1 MDLYNPWIVLRKVS
15 IGTLRNKVWI
25 CCAFH
30 GLSGRYIAQSMD
42 QANEVLFC
50 FEITPYS

>member
-1 MDLYNPWIVLRKVS
+1 MDLCNLWIVLCKVS
-15 IGTLRNKVWI
+15 IDTLCNKVWI

-30 GLSGRYIAQSMD
+30 ELSGQYIVQSMD

-50 FEITPYS
+50 FEVIP